1 LLVAIDPSSHLA
13 AVLGEV
19 DTLDWETPP
28 VAHRAVSSIFAAVDI
43 EDLLTELRAGFT
55 EIVDPRG
62 SVEKTTHYKW
72 LLGKG
77 DPAERFEAW
86 LHEYK
91 PKTHRREGHASV
103 PHNHRFWLTSLILKG
118 GFTDTRFERS
128 TDAGDDGISV
138 LQTRAMRPGDT
149 MVIAPEEIHS
159 LSELRDGT
167 FSLIVQSQK
176 VRSYSEV
183 FEDGAVRRYYDL
195 DAKLLDTQ
203 ALL

>member
-1 LLVAIDPSSHLA
+1 MDRGLPTQ
-13 AVLGEV
+13 LGALIGQASALNWTER
-19 DTLDWETPP
+19 D
-28 VAHRAVSSIFAAVDI
+28 VAHAGVSSIFADLDVDS
-43 EDLLTELRAGFT
+43 LCAELRSRLS
-55 EIVDPRG
+55 EIADPGG

-72 LLGKG
+72 LLAKDDPGK
-77 DPAERFEAW
+77 RFEVW

-118 GFTDTRFERS
+118 GFTDTRFER
-128 TDAGDDGISV
+128 TADAGSSIAA

-149 MVIAPEEIHS
+149 MVIAPEEIHA

-176 VRSYSEV
+176 IRSYSEV

-195 DAKLLDTQ
+195 DAKLAETQ